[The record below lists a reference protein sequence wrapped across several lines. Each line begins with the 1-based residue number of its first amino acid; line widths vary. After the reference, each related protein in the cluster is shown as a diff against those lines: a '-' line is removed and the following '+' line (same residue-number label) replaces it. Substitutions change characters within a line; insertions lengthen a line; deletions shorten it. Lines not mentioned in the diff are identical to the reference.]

1 MRQDDWEKPR
11 SKGQHLTAKEVAFIK
26 AEFLKGTKAYDTAR
40 ALKCS
45 SRVVSKYYGFF
56 VAEGCA
62 PGNRGP
68 FDPSKARAER
78 FYKSNFDLDDKV
90 SA

>member
-1 MRQDDWEKPR
+1 MRTDDWEKPR
-11 SKGQHLTAKEVAFIK
+11 SKGQHLTTKEIAFIK
-26 AEFLKGTKAYDTAR
+26 AEFLKGTRPHDTAR

-56 VAEGCA
+56 IAEGLTSNV
-62 PGNRGP
+62 GKP

-78 FYKSNFDLDDKV
+78 FYKSSFDLDGKV